1 MNNQIKQMTEAF
13 VVEAR
18 FPKKTIAN
26 AMKETGKKAFGVF
39 PIYTPEEII
48 YAAGLLPV
56 GMWGGQTAFVN
67 VDKFIQS
74 FCCSIMRAN
83 MELGMKGEYDF
94 LEGVFIPTYCDT
106 MKAILANWPIAV
118 PNCKAIPFVFPQNRE
133 STGSEAF
140 LIAQLKGFRKD
151 LEKMIGYEIKDEDIE
166 KAFEIYEEY
175 RSTLRDFTELVNDYP
190 KTLDPKTRHMI
201 IKAAYFQ
208 DKKTYTEKLK
218 ALMEALK
225 KEPKETVNGPKVI
238 ITGLMTEPEKFL
250 DLFTEYGYTFVADDL
265 AHESRQFRVPARTKG
280 TAIEKMAGRI
290 IDLKGCTFFYE
301 ENKTRGTIL
310 KNLAAKYHADG
321 IVICMMKFCDPD
333 EFDYPIIKKELDE
346 AGISQ
351 LYVEIEQQMDSVEQL
366 RTRIQS
372 FAEILA

>member
-1 MNNQIKQMTEAF
+1 MNDQIKAMVEAF
-13 VVEAR
+13 AEEAR
-18 FPKKTIAN
+18 YPKKTIAK

-56 GMWGGQTAFVN
+56 GMWGGQTTMVN

-118 PNCKAIPFVFPQNRE
+118 PNCKAIPFVYPQNRE
-133 STGSEAF
+133 SSGSEAF
-140 LIAQLKGFRKD
+140 LVAQFKGFKKD
-151 LEKMIGYEIKDEDIE
+151 LENLLSYEIKDEDIE
-166 KAFEIYEEY
+166 TAFVIYEEY
-175 RSTLRDFTELVNDYP
+175 RAAMREFVELVNDYP
-190 KTLDPKTRHMI
+190 QTLDPKTRHMI

-208 DKKTYTEKLK
+208 DKKTYTKKLK
-218 ALMEALK
+218 MLMEVLK
-225 KEPKETVNGPKVI
+225 KEPKEEMKGPRVI

-265 AHESRQFRVPARTKG
+265 AHESRQFRVPARTSG

-301 ENKTRGTIL
+301 ENKSRGTIL
-310 KNLAAKYHADG
+310 KNLAKKYHADG
-321 IVICMMKFCDPD
+321 IIICMMKFCDPD

-346 AGISQ
+346 AGVQQ

-372 FAEILA
+372 FAEMLA

>member
-1 MNNQIKQMTEAF
+1 MNDQIKAMTDAF
-13 VVEAR
+13 VEEAR
-18 FPKKTIAN
+18 NPKKTIAN

-56 GMWGGQTAFVN
+56 GMWGGQTTFMN
-67 VDKFIQS
+67 VDKYIQS

-83 MELGMKGEYDF
+83 LELGMKGEYDF

-118 PNCKAIPFVFPQNRE
+118 PNCKAIPFVYPQNRE
-133 STGSEAF
+133 SSGSEAF
-140 LIAQLKGFRKD
+140 LVAQLKGFKKD
-151 LEKMIGYEIKDEDIE
+151 LEATIGYEIADEKIE
-166 KAFEIYEEY
+166 SAFEIYEEY
-175 RSTLRDFTELVNDYP
+175 REAMRDFTELANDYP
-190 KTLDPKTRHMI
+190 KTIDPKTRHMI

-218 ALMEALK
+218 ALMDALK
-225 KEPKETVNGPKVI
+225 AQPKEAADGPKVI
-238 ITGLMTEPEKFL
+238 VTGLMLEPENVL
-250 DLFTEYGYTFVADDL
+250 DLFTEYGYAFVADDL
-265 AHESRQFRVPARTKG
+265 AQESRQFRIPAREKG

-301 ENKTRGTIL
+301 EDKTRGTIL
-310 KNLAAKYHADG
+310 ANLAKKYKADG
-321 IVICMMKFCDPD
+321 IVISMMKFCDPD
-333 EFDYPIIKKELDE
+333 EFDYPIIKKELGE
-346 AGISQ
+346 AGVQQ
-351 LYVEIEQQMDSVEQL
+351 LYIEIDQQMDSVEQL

-372 FAEILA
+372 FAEMLS